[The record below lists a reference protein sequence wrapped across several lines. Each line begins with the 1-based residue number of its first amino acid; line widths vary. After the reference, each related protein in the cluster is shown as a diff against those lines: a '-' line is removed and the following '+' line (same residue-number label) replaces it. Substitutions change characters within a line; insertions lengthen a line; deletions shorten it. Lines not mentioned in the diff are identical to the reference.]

1 VRCEWQD
8 GDNLHGEGANMT
20 EAFLELAAIAIT
32 ALIGLSSACIVCCS
46 FEVTAERKQIRQ
58 GSRRVH
64 RNYPPTY

>member
-1 VRCEWQD
+1 
-8 GDNLHGEGANMT
+8 MT
-20 EAFLELAAIAIT
+20 EVFLELAAIAIT

-64 RNYPPTY
+64 KTYPPTY